1 MGGGVDPSIKCT
13 FWESVSNLV
22 NMIVGAGLL
31 SIPFAWKSMGWSCVV
46 LLGLCTL
53 LMGHTLD
60 IISRS
65 VVVIHDLERTK
76 EYCDYNHLALVAC
89 GPDSFLPRLA
99 AGTFVVEIFVGATS
113 FLILIGIN
121 LEAMFGIDLW
131 VGITLSGLLSM
142 VLTQL
147 NAKALAMFSAIS
159 VVGTIGAITALIVSG
174 WQLPELPKAEDYQ
187 VLDTSGK

>member
-1 MGGGVDPSIKCT
+1 M
-13 FWESVSNLV
+13 
-22 NMIVGAGLL
+22 
-31 SIPFAWKSMGWSCVV
+31 
-46 LLGLCTL
+46 
-53 LMGHTLD
+53 
-60 IISRS
+60 
-65 VVVIHDLERTK
+65 
-76 EYCDYNHLALVAC
+76 
-89 GPDSFLPRLA
+89 
-99 AGTFVVEIFVGATS
+99 GATS